1 MATMNFSDT
10 LKTLPGITHL
20 AGLQLLDQDGAVV
33 ATLDNRPGQAGSV
46 AVYHALAQ
54 RHGVV
59 NAPAALDGLALYA
72 EHTADAH
79 AFPGKHPNI
88 DRLVAIAAGALGPL
102 QVRLLHTESPRP

>member
-1 MATMNFSDT
+1 MNFSET
-10 LKTLPGITHL
+10 LKTLPGIQHL
-20 AGLQLLDQDGAVV
+20 SGLQLLDQTGAVV

-54 RHGVV
+54 RHGTL
-59 NAPAALDGLALYA
+59 NAAAALDGLALYA

-88 DRLVAIAAGALGPL
+88 DRLVAIASGALGPL
-102 QVRLLHTESPRP
+102 TVQPVPKA

>member
-1 MATMNFSDT
+1 MTFSDT
-10 LKTLPGITHL
+10 LKTLPAIDHL
-20 AGLQLLDQDGAVV
+20 AGLQLLDADSAVV

-54 RHGVV
+54 RHGTL
-59 NAPAALDGLALYA
+59 NAAAALDGLALYA

-88 DRLVAIAAGALGPL
+88 DRLVAVASGALGPL
-102 QVRLLHTESPRP
+102 TVQAVPKA